1 MRLVRAQA
9 AAEAEAAAA
18 AMQPKL
24 SRVEAPVP
32 KQKTKLTANQL
43 RFVQSLAMRDAGYN
57 EASLRSLWV
66 KIFEE
71 DRNFLQ
77 SLENLLF

>member
-9 AAEAEAAAA
+9 AAEAAAAI
-18 AMQPKL
+18 QPKL